1 MTANVRAAVVVVDTS
16 RSARIAPVNL
26 YDTGLETVSTKHPHS
41 LQNCG
46 IITIENGGSLGKF
59 ERIYRRYARHIT

>member
-1 MTANVRAAVVVVDTS
+1 MTANVRATIVVVDTS
-16 RSARIAPVNL
+16 RYAKIAPGNL
-26 YDTGLETVSTKHPHS
+26 YDTGLETVSTKHARL
-41 LQNCG
+41 LQDSE